1 MIPRYTLP
9 EIGTIWSEKNKF
21 SIWLEIELLAAEA
34 LAELGWIPKDAPLK
48 MRELANF
55 DPQRIAEIEQTT
67 KHDVIAFLTNVE
79 EYIGDLAKYLHF
91 GMTSSDVLDTCLAVQ
106 CRQAGNLILEK
117 LKLLLEV
124 LRRRAKEFKFTPCI
138 GRSHGVHAEPTTFGL
153 KFALWFDE
161 CRRNIKRMENA
172 IEEISYGKI
181 SGAVGTYEH
190 IPPFVEEYVCTKLNL
205 KPSPISTQ
213 VVQRDRHAYFISTLG
228 IIASMLEKIATE
240 IRHLQRTEVLEAE
253 EYFSPGQKGSSAMPH
268 KRNPITSENICGQAR
283 LIRSFIIPA
292 LENNVL
298 WHERDI
304 SHSSVERIILPDA
317 TISLYYILTK
327 TIELLDKLI
336 VYPENMK
343 KNLELT
349 RGLIYSQKVL
359 LILMKKGM
367 KRQEAYK
374 IVQEASLEAWENR
387 KEFKDVLLAKS
398 ELRKYLSEEEI
409 EQVFTFEEIFRNVE
423 FIYKRLGIE

>member
-1 MIPRYTLP
+1 MIPRYTFP
-9 EIGTIWSEKNKF
+9 EIAKIWSDENKF

-34 LAELGWIPKDAPLK
+34 LAELGWFSKDIPQK
-48 MRELANF
+48 MRQLARF
-55 DPQRIAEIEQTT
+55 DIDRINEIEQTT
-67 KHDVIAFLTNVE
+67 RHDVIAFLTNVE
-79 EYIGDLAKYLHF
+79 ESIGDLAQYLHF

-106 CRQAGNLILEK
+106 CREAGMLILDK
-117 LKLLLEV
+117 LHQLSNV
-124 LRRRAKEFKFTPCI
+124 LAKRAIEFKYTPCI
-138 GRSHGVHAEPTTFGL
+138 GRSHGVHAEPITFGL

-161 CRRNIKRMENA
+161 CKRNIKRLEFA
-172 IEEISYGKI
+172 IEEVSYGKI

-190 IPPFVEEYVCTKLNL
+190 IPPFVEEYVCSKLNL

-213 VVQRDRHAYFISTLG
+213 VVQRDRHAFFLSTLG
-228 IIASMLEKIATE
+228 LIGSMLEKIATE

-253 EYFSPGQKGSSAMPH
+253 EYFAKGQKGSSAMPH

-292 LENNVL
+292 IENNTL

-327 TIELLDKLI
+327 AIELVDKLV

-349 RGLIYSQKVL
+349 RGLIFSQKVL
-359 LILMKKGM
+359 LALMKKGL

-374 IVQEASLEAWENR
+374 LVQTCSLDSWENR
-387 KEFKDVLLAKS
+387 KDFKETLLNNTDIQKF
-398 ELRKYLSEEEI
+398 LSKEEI
-409 EQVFTFEEIFRNVE
+409 EQLFTFEEIFKNVD
-423 FIYKRLGIE
+423 FVYKRLGIE

>member
-1 MIPRYTLP
+1 
-9 EIGTIWSEKNKF
+9 
-21 SIWLEIELLAAEA
+21 
-34 LAELGWIPKDAPLK
+34 
-48 MRELANF
+48 
-55 DPQRIAEIEQTT
+55 
-67 KHDVIAFLTNVE
+67 
-79 EYIGDLAKYLHF
+79 
-91 GMTSSDVLDTCLAVQ
+91 
-106 CRQAGNLILEK
+106 
-117 LKLLLEV
+117 
-124 LRRRAKEFKFTPCI
+124 
-138 GRSHGVHAEPTTFGL
+138 
-153 KFALWFDE
+153 
-161 CRRNIKRMENA
+161 
-172 IEEISYGKI
+172 
-181 SGAVGTYEH
+181 
-190 IPPFVEEYVCTKLNL
+190 
-205 KPSPISTQ
+205 
-213 VVQRDRHAYFISTLG
+213 
-228 IIASMLEKIATE
+228 
-240 IRHLQRTEVLEAE
+240 
-253 EYFSPGQKGSSAMPH
+253 MPH
-268 KRNPITSENICGQAR
+268 NPNPLSSENICGQAR

-359 LILMKKGM
+359 LLLMKKGM

-409 EQVFTFEEIFRNVE
+409 EQVFTFEEIFRNVD
-423 FIYKRLGIE
+423 FIYKRLGID

>member
-9 EIGTIWSEKNKF
+9 EIGNIWSEKNKF

-34 LAELGWIPKDAPLK
+34 LAELGWIPKDAPPK

-172 IEEISYGKI
+172 VEEISYGKI

-409 EQVFTFEEIFRNVE
+409 EQVFTFEEIFRNVD
-423 FIYKRLGIE
+423 FIYKRLGID